1 MLSQRLSNESLGTDK
16 GSEPI
21 NTDKGS
27 LIVFVCERH
36 VPEGKVDRDAIVQT
50 IGTEKLELQARRL
63 LRDLR
68 RSAYLDIR
76 LGSGS

>member
-1 MLSQRLSNESLGTDK
+1 MHS
-16 GSEPI
+16 
-21 NTDKGS
+21 
-27 LIVFVCERH
+27 
-36 VPEGKVDRDAIVQT
+36 

-76 LGSGS
+76 LGKNS